1 MFRSMAKTM
10 KMDNVHHS
18 DSEYDSD
25 FDVEYDSDY
34 MSEYDSDMSDGERYE
49 RYSANRAQFVSW
61 WKKNNKPFKQVFKP
75 TPSPIPVTVAPVVSK
90 PTVCVKSKFSWGVYP
105 KKVEVAKLEE
115 IVVDQKKNDIDLE
128 WTTVK
133 YNKDKKVKNE
143 HVNIKP
149 AKPTRFCESFITG
162 VECRHSKYGRK
173 CNFAHSV
180 RDLGNRKCRFGRECS
195 LVSASSDISVYR
207 NIHPRKICGGMHE
220 NETDET
226 FYTRTT
232 GIEKRATEEEMDE
245 AYLVYLAEFDKPE
258 ATSVSAK
265 GKSNVFD
272 NKSRQV
278 KKEIWPSSFDNLKT
292 IELSQLAFIARINNI
307 PSHEI
312 KKHKKSV
319 KGRKVNDTSVPRT
332 ANMLFLDLIPIIKK
346 RYNSNIKDV
355 QEFEKMIKDQ
365 QNHVKNVLAQKKN
378 TKEEDVKTRQIKEKN
393 TLSIDIKRLVRVIEN
408 NEKTIERLS
417 NIKEN
422 REFYKK
428 KIENI
433 SSSIKSDNDKLK
445 AMEKQL
451 EDFQDLKKFEEYINS
466 KNVVVEPKVV
476 ESKKVEKV
484 VKVDVPKATVTI
496 IFFPN
501 KKVVES
507 KEIEIK
513 VEETEAGWKT
523 VCNKKEK
530 KHVTAI
536 VAPVKKQKKLC
547 DSIVKGIP
555 CRHGDNCRFSHVS
568 PVVEE
573 IVSKPQVSSTLVNS
587 VQVSKA
593 VVAPSVNKH
602 MINNNKTKMCDS
614 VSKGISCRHGL
625 KCRFAHSEKELV
637 RRKCRYGDKCYN
649 IKTCEFSH

>member
-1 MFRSMAKTM
+1 MVNPIKNTM
-10 KMDNVHHS
+10 KMNNAHHTH
-18 DSEYDSD
+18 SEYDSE
-25 FDVEYDSDY
+25 FDSY
-34 MSEYDSDMSDGERYE
+34 MSEYDSDVSDGERYE
-49 RYSANRAQFVSW
+49 MYSAHRKQFVSW
-61 WKKNNKPFKQVFKP
+61 WKRNQSVQISKPVL
-75 TPSPIPVTVAPVVSK
+75 SLAPVKVAPVVTK
-90 PTVCVKSKFSWGVYP
+90 PTVCVKSEFSWGVSP
-105 KKVEVAKLEE
+105 EKVEVVKLDE
-115 IVVDQKKNDIDLE
+115 IVVDQKKNDNDEE

-133 YNKDKKVKNE
+133 NKDKKKVKKE
-143 HVNIKP
+143 HEP

-207 NIHPRKICGGMHE
+207 NIHQRKICGGMHE

-232 GIEKRATEEEMDE
+232 GIEKRATEEEME
-245 AYLVYLAEFDKPE
+245 AAYIVHLEDLNKPEVASVSSRKRNIFDKQP
-258 ATSVSAK
+258 
-265 GKSNVFD
+265 
-272 NKSRQV
+272 
-278 KKEIWPSSFDNLKT
+278 KKEIWPSSFDNLKN

-307 PSHEI
+307 ASHEI
-312 KKHKKSV
+312 KKHKKCV
-319 KGRKVNDTSVPRT
+319 KGRKIADTSVPRT
-332 ANMLFLDLIPIIKK
+332 ANMLFLDLMPIIKK
-346 RYNSNIKDV
+346 QYNSNIKDV